1 MPALCGRHA
10 GPDLSYVSMRPIRAP
25 RQRASEQSAAHPAA
39 AAGTE
44 SVMKAWTD
52 KLTSFAIP
60 MWLAAAFATIV
71 AVALLA
77 SFVDAVR
84 DNVKRGEELRVSQR
98 QRVNP
103 TPEFLAALAE
113 TSPDRAAQLRLR

>member
-1 MPALCGRHA
+1 MPARRFRQMA
-10 GPDLSYVSMRPIRAP
+10 PWLSYAAMRPMRALHA
-25 RQRASEQSAAHPAA
+25 QGGAQSPAHPAA
-39 AAGTE
+39 AVGVE
-44 SVMKAWTD
+44 FEMRAWTN
-52 KLTSFAIP
+52 KLRPFALP
-60 MWLAAAFATIV
+60 MWMAGALAMIV

-77 SFVDAVR
+77 SFADAVR